1 MTKEEMQKLHMTISV
16 FFPNYHPENKTQI
29 IESWMEMLSDYS
41 YHDIFNALKT
51 YVAIDHTGFAP
62 TIGQLL
68 LCLSIAEEDLGELEA
83 WSMVRKAIQNGI
95 YNSVAE
101 YAKLPP
107 VIQKAIGTADNIRE
121 MAMMDT
127 DALES
132 VEQSQF
138 VKNYR
143 VQLQRDKQIRNLPPK
158 LQDAIGISLKEVP
171 FLTEKEKEELP
182 DQEPASTG
190 NYDYESK
197 IEELK
202 RKWNS

>member
-1 MTKEEMQKLHMTISV
+1 MNTDEMKKLQMAISV
-16 FFPNYHPENKTQI
+16 FFPNYHPENKSQV
-29 IESWMEMLSDYS
+29 IELWTDELSDYS
-41 YHDIFNALKT
+41 YHDISNALHT

-68 LCLSIAEEDLGELEA
+68 HCLSIADEDLGELEA

-121 MAMMDT
+121 MAMMDN
-127 DALES
+127 DAMES

-158 LQDAIGISLKEVP
+158 LQDAIGISLNEVP
-171 FLTEKEKEELP
+171 FLIEKEKEELP
-182 DQEPASTG
+182 DQEPESTG